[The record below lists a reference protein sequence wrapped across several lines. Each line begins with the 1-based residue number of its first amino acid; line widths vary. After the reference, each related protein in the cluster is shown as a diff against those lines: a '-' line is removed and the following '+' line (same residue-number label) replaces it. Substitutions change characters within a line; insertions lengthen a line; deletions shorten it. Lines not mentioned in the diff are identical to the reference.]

1 MVKCNDI
8 FNARMVF
15 VWKTVQ
21 SVISILFLIGMASA
35 VHGQI
40 ELVIPEALSIKEG
53 QAGDQTLSIQVSLGK
68 RLPTN
73 RVIEISTRPLTAT
86 PENDYLSFSNQ
97 LLFAAGKKTP
107 GLPIPSTSTDPLT
120 QEVRIPHGFG
130 IEMLADVNHPAPLAL
145 ANQISGFTDGL
156 YVGQLVNKN
165 STRQDSISYISL
177 DGTELEIVT
186 KLLPETDPAGLVF
199 ASPYSEFEQ
208 GMYISANNRD
218 GGRPGALGGAVQ
230 YLDASH
236 NVIDFTAVGLP
247 SGPGEPSEILFGQ
260 YGWAKDLLILA
271 NSVGSPGDLLSVR
284 RDGGMDILLND
295 GQDESS
301 TEGLAIRSMAMATE
315 GSPFRDWLYLGE
327 FGRKCLCIQRW
338 HPDRGLETWINEI
351 QGAPHG
357 MIFGRGGVFGNDL
370 YVAIDRGDEGQ
381 VIRITPDGSIS
392 EFITGLQGFLYG
404 SGKNVMEFDHEGNV
418 LYLSDYYGHR
428 VYRIGAAE
436 STLALRIEGDPLPE
450 PDETL
455 IVSFSEINGTVI
467 GETLITILNDDGEL
481 PGP

>member
-177 DGTELEIVT
+177 DGTELEMVT

-199 ASPYSEFEQ
+199 ALPYSEFEQ

-284 RDGGMDILLND
+284 RDGGTDILLND

-301 TEGLAIRSMAMATE
+301 TCLLYT
-315 GSPFRDWLYLGE
+315 SPSPRD
-327 FGRKCLCIQRW
+327 RQKSRM
-338 HPDRGLETWINEI
+338 PSS
-351 QGAPHG
+351 A
-357 MIFGRGGVFGNDL
+357 
-370 YVAIDRGDEGQ
+370 
-381 VIRITPDGSIS
+381 
-392 EFITGLQGFLYG
+392 
-404 SGKNVMEFDHEGNV
+404 
-418 LYLSDYYGHR
+418 
-428 VYRIGAAE
+428 
-436 STLALRIEGDPLPE
+436 
-450 PDETL
+450 
-455 IVSFSEINGTVI
+455 
-467 GETLITILNDDGEL
+467 
-481 PGP
+481 